1 LDTAYAEDYTRTIE
15 TEVPIISIRPNPSDD
30 KLTVQVTRV
39 DFKKNLRFTI
49 HDLSGKA
56 ITNGNMDTPLKSIYL
71 LKLVA
76 KSSAY

>member
-1 LDTAYAEDYTRTIE
+1 MDTAYGEDYTRTIE
-15 TEVPIISIRPNPSDD
+15 TEVSIISIRPNPSAD

-56 ITNGNMDTPLKSIYL
+56 ITNGNHKWQYGYTAEEHLSIY
-71 LKLVA
+71 
-76 KSSAY
+76 S